1 MRADSGLKNPVVIH
15 IFVQIGVFLALL
27 AATLL
32 VAQSL
37 ELSVVATIAATVL
50 PATVIILISVGY
62 SMAILKQ
69 RSRRASVVAN
79 NPGAT
84 VVSAEW
90 NSGVL
95 APFLRGTNST
105 HSSYRGFGVEIAADE
120 DGVSIWRGH
129 TKGGALLLG
138 KLSWSQIDSVESG
151 TVKAMIGS
159 RVAPTVKILVRPG
172 ANSPFVDEIELI
184 VPRMPIE
191 EALSALRPP
200 PS

>member
-1 MRADSGLKNPVVIH
+1 
-15 IFVQIGVFLALL
+15 
-27 AATLL
+27 
-32 VAQSL
+32 
-37 ELSVVATIAATVL
+37 
-50 PATVIILISVGY
+50 
-62 SMAILKQ
+62 
-69 RSRRASVVAN
+69 
-79 NPGAT
+79 
-84 VVSAEW
+84 
-90 NSGVL
+90 
-95 APFLRGTNST
+95 
-105 HSSYRGFGVEIAADE
+105 
-120 DGVSIWRGH
+120 
-129 TKGGALLLG
+129 LLLG